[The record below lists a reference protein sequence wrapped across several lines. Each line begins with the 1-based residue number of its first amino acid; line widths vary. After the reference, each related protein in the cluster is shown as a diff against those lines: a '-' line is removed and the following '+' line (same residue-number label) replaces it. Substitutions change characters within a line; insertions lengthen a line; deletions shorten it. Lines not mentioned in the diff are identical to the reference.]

1 MRRNKLFAILNKVLP
16 VVGNIDPSRNQRGR
30 ERLFS
35 LKEEEMHLYPD
46 VSSTILRI
54 LLLSSAAFTVAMITP
69 ATAQQRPRLA
79 AAQCQ
84 PLTEAN
90 FALCCIAANRT
101 SILSAA
107 QIDMCPPVTT

>member
-1 MRRNKLFAILNKVLP
+1 
-16 VVGNIDPSRNQRGR
+16 
-30 ERLFS
+30 
-35 LKEEEMHLYPD
+35 MHLYPD

-69 ATAQQRPRLA
+69 ATAQQSQRPRLA

-107 QIDMCPPVTT
+107 QIDMCPPVTTALITAALNDGGDGDGGNGGGDKGRGN